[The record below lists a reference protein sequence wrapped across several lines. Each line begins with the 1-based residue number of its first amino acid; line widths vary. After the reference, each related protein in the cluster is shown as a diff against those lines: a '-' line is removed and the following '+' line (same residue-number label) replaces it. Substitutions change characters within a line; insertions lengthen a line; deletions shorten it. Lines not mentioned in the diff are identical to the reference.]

1 MILVTGGTKGIGKAI
16 LEKFMQNGHDAITC
30 SRNNE
35 ELFKLKEELESKNS
49 TKENPVVLYYRQADL
64 SKKEDIISFGEY
76 AKKIILLNEKE
87 AKKENSKGN
96 TKKKGFEVMVNNTG
110 VFVPG
115 KILEE
120 EEGNFEMQIHTNLF
134 SAYHLTRMLVP
145 VLVERKS
152 GHLFN
157 ICSTASITAYPNGG
171 SYCISK
177 FALHGMTKVLRE
189 ELKEHNV
196 KVTSV
201 MPGPTYT
208 SSWEGA
214 GLPEERFMPS
224 SDIADS
230 VYSVY
235 SLSNQT
241 VVEEIVMRPQLGDI

>member
-16 LEKFMQNGHDAITC
+16 LETFMQNGHDVITC
-30 SRNNE
+30 SRNND
-35 ELFKLKEELESKNS
+35 ELFALKEELESKYS
-49 TKENPVVLYYRQADL
+49 TKENPVILYYRQADL
-64 SKKEDIISFGEY
+64 SKKEDIISFGDY
-76 AKKIILLNEKE
+76 AKKIILLNEKQ
-87 AKKENSKGN
+87 ASKGS
-96 TKKKGFEVMVNNTG
+96 KKGFEVMVNNTG
-110 VFVPG
+110 VFIPG

-120 EEGNFEMQIHTNLF
+120 EDGNFEFQIHTNLF

-145 VLVERKS
+145 ILVERKS

-224 SDIADS
+224 SDIAETIF
-230 VYSVY
+230 SVY
-235 SLSNQT
+235 SLSDQT

>member
-16 LEKFMQNGHDAITC
+16 LEKFMQNGHDVITC
-30 SRNNE
+30 SRNND
-35 ELFKLKEELESKNS
+35 ELFKLKEELETKYS
-49 TKENPVVLYYRQADL
+49 TKQNPVVLYYRQADL
-64 SKKEDIISFGEY
+64 SKKEDIVSFGEY

-87 AKKENSKGN
+87 ANKGN
-96 TKKKGFEVMVNNTG
+96 KKGFEVMVNNTG
-110 VFVPG
+110 VFIPG

-120 EEGNFEMQIHTNLF
+120 EEGSFEFQIHTNLF

-145 VLVERKS
+145 ILVERKS

-189 ELKEHNV
+189 ELKQHNV

-201 MPGPTYT
+201 LPGPTYT
-208 SSWEGA
+208 ASWEGSD
-214 GLPEERFMPS
+214 LPLERFMPS
-224 SDIADS
+224 SDIADAIFS
-230 VYSVY
+230 TYC
-235 SLSNQT
+235 LSNQT
-241 VVEEIVMRPQLGDI
+241 VVEEIIMRPQLGDI

>member
-16 LEKFMQNGHDAITC
+16 LEKFMQNGHDVITC
-30 SRNNE
+30 SRNND
-35 ELFKLKEELESKNS
+35 ELFALKEELESKYS
-49 TKENPVVLYYRQADL
+49 TKENPVILYYRQADL
-64 SKKEDIISFGEY
+64 SKKEDIISFGDY
-76 AKKIILLNEKE
+76 AKKIILLNEKQ
-87 AKKENSKGN
+87 ASKGS
-96 TKKKGFEVMVNNTG
+96 KKGFEVMVNNTG
-110 VFVPG
+110 VFIPG

-120 EEGNFEMQIHTNLF
+120 EDGNFEFQIHTNLF

-145 VLVERKS
+145 ILVERKS

-224 SDIADS
+224 SDIAETIF
-230 VYSVY
+230 SVY
-235 SLSNQT
+235 SLSDQT

>member
-35 ELFKLKEELESKNS
+35 ELFALKKELETKYS

-87 AKKENSKGN
+87 AKKENSI
-96 TKKKGFEVMVNNTG
+96 KKGFEVMVNNTG
-110 VFVPG
+110 VFIPG

-120 EEGNFEMQIHTNLF
+120 EEGNFEFQIHTNLF
-134 SAYHLTRMLVP
+134 SAYHLTRIIAPILI
-145 VLVERKS
+145 ERKN

-177 FALHGMTKVLRE
+177 FALHGMTKVLRQ
-189 ELKEHNV
+189 ELKEDNI

-224 SDIADS
+224 NDIAQS
-230 VYSVY
+230 IYSVY

-241 VVEEIVMRPQLGDI
+241 VVEEIIMRPQLGDI

>member
-35 ELFKLKEELESKNS
+35 ELFALKEELEKKYS

-64 SKKEDIISFGEY
+64 SKKEDIVAFGDY

-87 AKKENSKGN
+87 AKKEDA
-96 TKKKGFEVMVNNTG
+96 TKKPFEVMVNNTG
-110 VFVPG
+110 VFIPG

-120 EEGNFEMQIHTNLF
+120 EEGSFETQIHTNLF

-145 VLVERKS
+145 VLVERKD

-201 MPGPTYT
+201 LPGATYT
-208 SSWEGA
+208 ASWEGVE
-214 GLPEERFMPS
+214 LPQERFMPS
-224 SDIADS
+224 SDIADTI
-230 VYSVY
+230 YSVY

-241 VVEEIVMRPQLGDI
+241 VVEEIVMRPQLGDIV

>member
-1 MILVTGGTKGIGKAI
+1 MVLVTGGTKGIGKAI
-16 LEKFMQNGHDAITC
+16 LEKFMQNGHDVITC
-30 SRNNE
+30 SRNND
-35 ELFKLKEELESKNS
+35 ELFKLKEELETKYS
-49 TKENPVVLYYRQADL
+49 TKENRVILYYRQADL
-64 SKKEDIISFGEY
+64 SKKEDIVSFGEY

-87 AKKENSKGN
+87 AGKGN
-96 TKKKGFEVMVNNTG
+96 KKGFEVMVNNTG
-110 VFVPG
+110 VFIPG

-120 EEGNFEMQIHTNLF
+120 EEGNFEFQIHTNLF

-145 VLVERKS
+145 ILVERKS

-201 MPGPTYT
+201 LPGPTYT

-224 SDIADS
+224 SDIADAIFAT
-230 VYSVY
+230 Y

-241 VVEEIVMRPQLGDI
+241 VVEEIIMRPQLGDI